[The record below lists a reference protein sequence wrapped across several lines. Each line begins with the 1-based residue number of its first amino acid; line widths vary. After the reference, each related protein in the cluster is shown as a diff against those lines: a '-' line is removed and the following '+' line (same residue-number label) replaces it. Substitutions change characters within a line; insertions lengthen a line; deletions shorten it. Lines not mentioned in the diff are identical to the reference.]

1 MGEVEAIATLDDEW
15 QPVALYHVTRG
26 LRWQVREVLDDWT
39 HPGWP
44 GETYQKPVPQ
54 KRYRLRVFGPLPR
67 QPDPARGVHHD
78 RHLLRQPGPLVD
90 QAQGLVRPITFASSG
105 RSCGEAGRR
114 TE

>member
-1 MGEVEAIATLDDEW
+1 MGEVEAIETLDDEW

-67 QPDPARGVHHD
+67 QPDPSTG
-78 RHLLRQPGPLVD
+78 
-90 QAQGLVRPITFASSG
+90 SS
-105 RSCGEAGRR
+105 S
-114 TE
+114 